1 MQRQQEKPIPFL
13 SPSNPLTLLQNGS
26 FCKTIFSFNN
36 MKFST
41 KLVPFRKL
49 GSDAICETKHCKWSD
64 CLDGWGAAETLPFLT
79 AHPR

>member
-1 MQRQQEKPIPFL
+1 
-13 SPSNPLTLLQNGS
+13 
-26 FCKTIFSFNN
+26 

-64 CLDGWGAAETLPFLT
+64 CLDGWVAAETLPFLT